1 MEKVKV
7 FSSDTCPYCTAVKG
21 FLTENNIEFEEANVS
36 RDVDARNELIQ
47 KGYRGVPVIV
57 IGDEEVVG
65 FDQPRLKE
73 LLNL

>member
-7 FSSDTCPYCTAVKG
+7 YSSDTCPYCTAVKS
-21 FLTENNIEFEEANVS
+21 FLTDNNVEFEEANVS

-57 IGDEEVVG
+57 IGEEEVVG

>member
-1 MEKVKV
+1 MDKVKV
-7 FSSDTCPYCTAVKG
+7 YSSDTCPYCTAVKG
-21 FLTENNIEFEEANVS
+21 FLQENNIEFEEANVS
-36 RDVDARNELIQ
+36 RDDVARNELIQ

>member
-1 MEKVKV
+1 MDKIRV
-7 FSSDTCPYCTAVKG
+7 FSSDTCPYCTAVKN
-21 FLTENNIEFEEANVS
+21 FLTENNIEFEEANVTT
-36 RDVDARNELIQ
+36 DAKARNELIQ
-47 KGYRGVPVIV
+47 KGYRGVPVII

>member
-21 FLTENNIEFEEANVS
+21 FLSENNVEFEEKNVS
-36 RDVDARNELIQ
+36 QDAEARNELIA